1 VRGLYK
7 GLSMNFIKGPLC
19 AAITFTS
26 YDFLKEM
33 ITSLHA
39 NIHPSL
45 NILIGTFLH
54 LRRNMNVMI
63 SNNAGLVMEYHK
75 TFSEMSHAAHGSEPA
90 RPRQPVSKQTMYCIM
105 WACTWHVRI
114 LRSSHMKLDIGH
126 GNSDSLVTK
135 VVNCAFANDAFA
147 AWCLLNKCLH

>member
-1 VRGLYK
+1 
-7 GLSMNFIKGPLC
+7 
-19 AAITFTS
+19 
-26 YDFLKEM
+26 
-33 ITSLHA
+33 
-39 NIHPSL
+39 
-45 NILIGTFLH
+45 
-54 LRRNMNVMI
+54 
-63 SNNAGLVMEYHK
+63 MEYHK

-114 LRSSHMKLDIGH
+114 LRSSHIKLDIGH

-147 AWCLLNKCLH
+147 ALVSLKQMSSLNRAFWLNLLTLGTGKNN